1 MVDFSTSIESF
12 KINEFNNKLNKNTMD
27 KNKKIRE
34 LIHYYCGGTYENRK
48 LVADKICKI
57 YDDEAINFTDS
68 SLQLEN
74 LKVNRFEVI
83 DKIGRAYV
91 NYCDSR
97 PLNIETSLQDNE
109 RTLKIFLDD

>member
-1 MVDFSTSIESF
+1 
-12 KINEFNNKLNKNTMD
+12 MD

-68 SLQLEN
+68 SSQLNGNKIPDFKDWVYFNFTEEN
-74 LKVNRFEVI
+74 ETTFQNKHDGTLI
-83 DKIGRAYV
+83 DKCYV
-91 NYCDSR
+91 KDEY
-97 PLNIETSLQDNE
+97 E
-109 RTLKIFLDD
+109 RFKDELLIV